1 MNPGIIGLVN
11 QGEFRKPDEWGTL
24 RAWSWGPSKALDY
37 LQTEK
42 SINPKQIGIEGH
54 SCWGKTAMLAAA
66 MDTRYAI
73 VFSSC
78 SGSGGASLEKRNF
91 GENLGVIAGESE
103 YHWMAPNFVKYG
115 GDWQALPVD
124 AHDMMA
130 LIAPRPLFIL
140 GGTQDIWADPLGE
153 FKACVAATPVYELLG
168 KKGISSLEIPSLDAS
183 LINSDLAFRLHEGGH
198 TDATI
203 GRFLLSLRRGILDRC
218 RLLVEIRG
226 LLFKLVET
234 F

>member
-1 MNPGIIGLVN
+1 LNPGIIGLVN

-54 SCWGKTAMLAAA
+54 SRWGKTAMLAAA

-130 LIAPRPLFIL
+130 LIDHCLSWVGPKTFGPIRSENLKLASRQRLSMSY
-140 GGTQDIWADPLGE
+140 WAKRVSPHW
-153 FKACVAATPVYELLG
+153 KYPPPV
-168 KKGISSLEIPSLDAS
+168 
-183 LINSDLAFRLHEGGH
+183 
-198 TDATI
+198 
-203 GRFLLSLRRGILDRC
+203 RR
-218 RLLVEIRG
+218 
-226 LLFKLVET
+226 
-234 F
+234 